1 MKKILTALIAAA
13 ILLTVIFTTSGCSLE
28 GLHLGQASI
37 VTTSTTFKPAP
48 EESSSASSESASSE
62 ESSEESSEGESSSSE
77 ASSEA
82 SSENSSEGSSD
93 ESSEESSEPEPPKPT
108 FEGGSVDVNVVTAS
122 ITIDNDNVVRSLK
135 LDKYELSVEVDENG
149 YLIGEIST
157 EGVKS
162 AKELAYDYGMK
173 ASSKL
178 SLEWFEQVE
187 NFEKWAV
194 GKTVNELLNMQTVYI
209 DETRPCVPSEP
220 DLNVSVSIS
229 VGDFLKVIRLAAI
242 DAGWD
247 PSSNVISESSEE
259 EEVTYSSFFESS
271 SDSGTREDEQSSSAD
286 AAETAPEAESSKPA
300 ESSAEA
306 GS

>member
-1 MKKILTALIAAA
+1 MKKILTAVVAAA
-13 ILLTVIFTTSGCSLE
+13 ILLTVIFTTSGCAPE
-28 GLHLGQASI
+28 GLYLGQASI

-48 EESSSASSESASSE
+48 EGSSSEPVP
-62 ESSEESSEGESSSSE
+62 ESSEESSEGSE
-77 ASSEA
+77 EGEPTEE
-82 SSENSSEGSSD
+82 SENGSEGSD
-93 ESSEESSEPEPPKPT
+93 ESGEESSEPVPQKPA
-108 FEGGSVDVNVVTAS
+108 FEGGSVMVNVVTAS
-122 ITIDNDNVVRSLK
+122 ITIDKDNVIQSLK

-194 GKTVNELLNMQTVYI
+194 GKTVSDLLNMKTVDI
-209 DETRPCVPSEP
+209 DDTRTSVPGEP

-242 DAGWD
+242 NAGWD
-247 PSSNVISESSEE
+247 PSSNRLAESSEE

-271 SDSGTREDEQSSSAD
+271 SASGTGEHEDEEINSSLESIT
-286 AAETAPEAESSKPA
+286 ESGAESESSEQA

-306 GS
+306 SS

>member
-1 MKKILTALIAAA
+1 MKRILTAILAAA
-13 ILLTVIFTTSGCSLE
+13 ILLAVVLSASGCSAE

-37 VTTSTTFKPAP
+37 ITTSTTFKAP
-48 EESSSASSESASSE
+48 EVSSSEDSSEPESSSEESGEEGSEASSEGSEGSSEGSGE
-62 ESSEESSEGESSSSE
+62 ESSEESS
-77 ASSEA
+77 AA
-82 SSENSSEGSSD
+82 
-93 ESSEESSEPEPPKPT
+93 PAKPA
-108 FEGGSVDVNVVTAS
+108 FEGGSVNVNVVTAS
-122 ITIDNDNVVRSLK
+122 VTIDKENVIRSLK

-157 EGVKS
+157 DGVKS

-178 SLEWFEQVE
+178 SLEWFEQVA

-194 GKTVNELLNMQTVYI
+194 GKTVSELLNMKTVYI
-209 DETRPCVPSEP
+209 DETRPSVPGEP

-247 PSSNVISESSEE
+247 PSNNSLSESSEE
-259 EEVTYSSFFESS
+259 EEVTYSSFFESDS
-271 SDSGTREDEQSSSAD
+271 GSGTREDAQPSSSAVED
-286 AAETAPEAESSKPA
+286 GDGENTDGSESK
-300 ESSAEA
+300 
-306 GS
+306 

>member
-1 MKKILTALIAAA
+1 MKKILTAVVAAA
-13 ILLTVIFTTSGCSLE
+13 ILLTVIFTTSGCAPE
-28 GLHLGQASI
+28 GLYLGQASI

-48 EESSSASSESASSE
+48 EESSSEPVP
-62 ESSEESSEGESSSSE
+62 ESSEESSEGSE
-77 ASSEA
+77 EGEPTEE
-82 SSENSSEGSSD
+82 SENGSEGSD
-93 ESSEESSEPEPPKPT
+93 ESGEESSEPVPQKPA
-108 FEGGSVDVNVVTAS
+108 FEGGSVMVNVVTAS
-122 ITIDNDNVVRSLK
+122 ITIDKDNVIQSLK

-194 GKTVNELLNMQTVYI
+194 GKTVSDLLNMKTVDI
-209 DETRPCVPSEP
+209 DDTRTSVPGEP

-242 DAGWD
+242 NAGWD
-247 PSSNVISESSEE
+247 PSSNRLAESSEE

-271 SDSGTREDEQSSSAD
+271 SASGTGEHEDEEINSSLESIT
-286 AAETAPEAESSKPA
+286 ESGAESESSEQA

-306 GS
+306 SS

>member
-1 MKKILTALIAAA
+1 MKRILTAIIAAA
-13 ILLTVIFTTSGCSLE
+13 ILLTIVFSTSGCAPE

-37 VTTSTTFKPAP
+37 VTTSTTFKTAP
-48 EESSSASSESASSE
+48 EEASSESSLP
-62 ESSEESSEGESSSSE
+62 ESSDESSEGEDE
-77 ASSEA
+77 
-82 SSENSSEGSSD
+82 SSENSSEGSGD
-93 ESSEESSEPEPPKPT
+93 GSSEESSEPEPAKPA
-108 FEGGSVDVNVVTAS
+108 FDGGSVTVNVVTAS
-122 ITIDNDNVVRSLK
+122 ITIDKDNVIKSLK

-149 YLIGEIST
+149 YLVGEIST
-157 EGVKS
+157 DGVKS
-162 AKELAYDYGMK
+162 AKELAYEYGMK
-173 ASSKL
+173 SSSKL

-194 GKTVNELLNMQTVYI
+194 GKTVSELLNMKTVYI
-209 DETRPCVPSEP
+209 DETRPSVPGEP

-247 PSSNVISESSEE
+247 PSSNRLAESSEE

-271 SDSGTREDEQSSSAD
+271 SASGTGEHEDEEISSSFDSGEEGESESGDSESSS
-286 AAETAPEAESSKPA
+286 SS
-300 ESSAEA
+300 S